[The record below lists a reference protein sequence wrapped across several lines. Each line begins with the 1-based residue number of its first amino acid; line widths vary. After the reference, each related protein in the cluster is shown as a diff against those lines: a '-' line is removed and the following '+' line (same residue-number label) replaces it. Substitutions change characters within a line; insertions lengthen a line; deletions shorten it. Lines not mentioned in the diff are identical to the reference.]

1 MIAMSDELEKA
12 IKDFSKPLFTLWSTK
27 AKLNKIE
34 RQILFFKLFDERKL
48 NENEQLEE
56 LQKNFDYYYDLRTY
70 QNHWRKLKNKI
81 LKIL

>member
-1 MIAMSDELEKA
+1 MSDELEKA

-27 AKLNKIE
+27 ANLNKIE
-34 RQILFFKLFDERKL
+34 QKILFLKCFDTRNF
-48 NENEQLEE
+48 NEMEQIEE
-56 LQKNFDYYYDLRTY
+56 LQKKFDYYYDLRTY

>member
-34 RQILFFKLFDERKL
+34 RKILFLKLFDERKL

-56 LQKNFDYYYDLRTY
+56 LQKVFNYYYDLRTY
-70 QNHWRKLKNKI
+70 QNHWKNLKNKI
-81 LKIL
+81 IEIL